1 MSDRPISS
9 IPQDT
14 LKTLVHVTDLTKIYM
29 LDEVKVTALSKA
41 TLDIM
46 QGEFV
51 ALVGPSGS
59 GKTTLLNLIGLLDTP
74 DNGKIVFDGKEV
86 STLNYK
92 QKQYIRLNE
101 FGFVFQ
107 EFNLI
112 PSLSALENVQLPL
125 LFAGKPDAG
134 IYEQD
139 GNG

>member
-1 MSDRPISS
+1 MNQTFVSTGINGL
-9 IPQDT
+9 DT
-14 LKTLVHVTDLTKIYM
+14 L
-29 LDEVKVTALSKA
+29 LDHKGLPA
-41 TLDIM
+41 
-46 QGEFV
+46 GNFV
-51 ALVGPSGS
+51 LISGGPGS

-86 STLNYK
+86 SSLNQK

-125 LFAGKPDAG
+125 LFAGKPDQSQIKDSQLDLFG
-134 IYEQD
+134 Q
-139 GNG
+139 